1 MNQTATAAT
10 LLLILAA
17 STASAFYPTSPHS
30 LMGRCG
36 GGGTGINRVSI
47 GGAVLLHLGQQ
58 HARNTMQL
66 LSSPNNDFD
75 SDFPPPKDN
84 DETNNGVDWD
94 AEWKKVVANKDQP
107 KQRPGQDFYK
117 SDAEIVVTKTVNRS
131 IETVQ
136 KQVAAAKKDLLP
148 SITNTAALTNDWRFW
163 IAILAFV
170 SVATAVL
177 TAPPQLPVD
186 QSYYI

>member
-1 MNQTATAAT
+1 
-10 LLLILAA
+10 
-17 STASAFYPTSPHS
+17 
-30 LMGRCG
+30 
-36 GGGTGINRVSI
+36 
-47 GGAVLLHLGQQ
+47 
-58 HARNTMQL
+58 MQL

>member
-1 MNQTATAAT
+1 
-10 LLLILAA
+10 
-17 STASAFYPTSPHS
+17 
-30 LMGRCG
+30 MGRCG

>member
-1 MNQTATAAT
+1 
-10 LLLILAA
+10 
-17 STASAFYPTSPHS
+17 
-30 LMGRCG
+30 
-36 GGGTGINRVSI
+36 
-47 GGAVLLHLGQQ
+47 
-58 HARNTMQL
+58 MQL
-66 LSSPNNDFD
+66 HASSPNNNNNDFE
-75 SDFPPPKDN
+75 SDFPPPRDN
-84 DETNNGVDWD
+84 DNDGNDNNDSIDWD

-117 SDAEIVVTKTVNRS
+117 SEAEIVVTKTVNRS

-136 KQVAAAKKDLLP
+136 KQVKKMDLPTP
-148 SITNTAALTNDWRFW
+148 SSINMNSLVNDWRFW

-177 TAPPQLPVD
+177 SAPPQMPPAGE